1 MDNMQHNNHKLGSRI
16 NEWESS
22 QTGLPEGSEAIWA
35 ELERVLESGAGQKRK
50 PLPVQWMAAASLIL
64 LFATGIYWYRL
75 SLKNQLSPTAVVP
88 AQTQPLMTKPKVLS
102 RKPLSADAQPISRQ
116 KTLAKSGSIELVS
129 SITPPSSSQVP
140 ATVNPE
146 VVAVAVIPKAD
157 EKIEIGTINSPLP
170 DVRIPSN
177 NRIEQSVEVN
187 YWRKNRVIKKTA
199 NGMPVVHAFD
209 ENRSSVMSV
218 QLLLEE
224 RPLPN
229 FEAPPP
235 NDNKPRWKITLQTT
249 NHPNTTG
256 IKE

>member
-1 MDNMQHNNHKLGSRI
+1 MDNMQHNSHDLGSRI
-16 NEWESS
+16 DEWESS

-35 ELERVLESGAGQKRK
+35 ELERVLESGADKKRK
-50 PLPVQWMAAASLIL
+50 PLLVQWMAAASLIM
-64 LFATGIYWYRL
+64 LFVTGIYWYRL

-88 AQTQPLMTKPKVLS
+88 AETQPLMTKPKVLN
-102 RKPLSADAQPISRQ
+102 RKPLSADTQPISRQ
-116 KTLAKSGSIELVS
+116 TTLAKSGSIELVS
-129 SITPPSSSQVP
+129 SITPPSNIQAP

-146 VVAVAVIPKAD
+146 VVAVAITPKAD
-157 EKIEIGTINSPLP
+157 EKIEIETISSPVP

-177 NRIEQSVEVN
+177 NRIEQSIEVN
-187 YWRKNRVIKKTA
+187 YWRKNRVIRKTA

-209 ENRSSVMSV
+209 ENRSSGMSV

-224 RPLPN
+224 WPLPN